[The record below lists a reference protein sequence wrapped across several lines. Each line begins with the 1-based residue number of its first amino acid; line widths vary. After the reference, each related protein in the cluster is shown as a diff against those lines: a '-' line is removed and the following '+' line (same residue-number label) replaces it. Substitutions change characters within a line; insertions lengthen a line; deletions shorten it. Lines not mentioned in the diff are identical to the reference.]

1 MQRILF
7 SLIAGF
13 VTLTG
18 FAQATADAGVAVT
31 LVNPV
36 GVTEMPEVNKPL
48 PVSFFATAKQ
58 QKGKIA
64 TDQALI
70 ELASFKIAGAENHFT
85 LSLPSSTIR
94 MVNQLNRNSFFLE
107 NLQVFSVASQQTNS
121 FTVSSSPVVQKQV
134 SAGNY
139 FNATPLDITI
149 HFN

>member
-1 MQRILF
+1 MQGILF
-7 SLIAGF
+7 SLFASF

-18 FAQATADAGVAVT
+18 FAQATGHAEVAVT
-31 LVNPV
+31 IVNPA
-36 GVTEMPEVNKPL
+36 GVTEMPEVNKTL

-64 TDQALI
+64 TNQTLI

-94 MVNQLNRNSFFLE
+94 MVNQLNKNSFFLE
-107 NLQVFSVASQQTNS
+107 NLQVFSVASQQVNS
-121 FTVSSSPVVQKQV
+121 FTLSSKPVAQTNV

-139 FNATPLDITI
+139 FNSTQLDITI